1 MKSLRKRERK
11 DEGLVGLGITSR
23 RGSAGLD
30 KLDTA
35 MMGQFERVKIQLLGE
50 NAC

>member
-11 DEGLVGLGITSR
+11 DDGLVGLGITSR

-35 MMGQFERVKIQLLGE
+35 MMGGFERVQTKLFG
-50 NAC
+50 ASRC